1 MIQGALFGQGDE
13 DGDYREPSDSES
25 PNDKSNASFKPVES
39 IDEDVISASAETAE
53 TTEQIKA
60 LEAIEEIA
68 VAAATKTVA
77 SAETEVSDLNDA
89 DASFDTELLQATSAP
104 FVGAWQALVSQTN
117 WEKGK
122 IILDWREALVAADAP
137 VNTYSDETWATL
149 VEHSV
154 TGQHVGRLRRV
165 YQQFGVVQSDY
176 ANLSWT
182 HFQIAMDWS
191 DAEMW
196 LEGAVQEKWS
206 VSSMCENRW
215 EATGGAASDKPQES
229 DIIYAELD
237 EDTIT
242 PFQPATEQG
251 SSTYAPGDSTIRG
264 SYDQASGTQGF
275 DGPDFGDASY
285 QRSSGAVPAANALS
299 DSLDG
304 APRVVT
310 DEESAVTVQPFKD
323 LADLPN
329 DLQDAL
335 DNLKIALL
343 QHKANH
349 WESVNE
355 ETVIG
360 HLNGLIQ
367 MIQSNGE

>member
-1 MIQGALFGQGDE
+1 MIQGALFGQD
-13 DGDYREPSDSES
+13 DDDDYQEPNDSES
-25 PNDKSNASFKPVES
+25 TDDTSNVSFEATESVNEDAASATDNTNTAAEAVEQIEAVQSSEVLAVSAATEAVASVES
-39 IDEDVISASAETAE
+39 ETD
-53 TTEQIKA
+53 
-60 LEAIEEIA
+60 
-68 VAAATKTVA
+68 
-77 SAETEVSDLNDA
+77 DLL
-89 DASFDTELLQATSAP
+89 DTELMKTTSAP

-122 IILDWREALVAADAP
+122 IILDWREALVAAGAP
-137 VNTYSDETWATL
+137 VKEYSDEAWATL
-149 VEHSV
+149 VQHSV

-165 YQQFGVVQSDY
+165 YQQFGAVQSDY

-182 HFQIAMDWS
+182 HFQTAMDWS

-215 EATGGAASDKPQES
+215 EATGAAASDKPQES

-237 EDTIT
+237 EDTVA
-242 PFQPATEQG
+242 PFQPVDEQKP
-251 SSTYAPGDSTIRG
+251 STYAPGDSTIRG
-264 SYDQASGTQGF
+264 AYDQASGTQGF
-275 DGPDFGDASY
+275 EGPDFGDASY
-285 QRSSGAVPAANALS
+285 QRSSGAPAANAPS

-310 DEESAVTVQPFKD
+310 DEESAVTVQPFKN
-323 LADLPN
+323 LADLPDDIQN
-329 DLQDAL
+329 PL
-335 DNLKIALL
+335 DNLKVAIL
-343 QHKANH
+343 QHKASH

-367 MIQSNGE
+367 MIQSHSES

>member
-1 MIQGALFGQGDE
+1 MIQGALFGQDDE
-13 DGDYREPSDSES
+13 DDEYLEPKDSES
-25 PNDKSNASFKPVES
+25 SNEKSDISFEPVES
-39 IDEDVISASAETAE
+39 VDEDVISESDAAAATQQVETVE
-53 TTEQIKA
+53 A
-60 LEAIEEIA
+60 LEEVV
-68 VAAATKTVA
+68 VAAATESVESIEIGA
-77 SAETEVSDLNDA
+77 SD
-89 DASFDTELLQATSAP
+89 SFDANLLQATSAP

-137 VNTYSDETWATL
+137 VHEYSDEAWATL

-165 YQQFGVVQSDY
+165 YQQFGAVQNDY

-215 EATGGAASDKPQES
+215 EATGAAASDKPQES

-237 EDTIT
+237 EDTVA
-242 PFQPATEQG
+242 PFQPVSEQK

-264 SYDQASGTQGF
+264 SYDQASGTQSF
-275 DGPDFGDASY
+275 EGPDFGERSY
-285 QRSSGAVPAANALS
+285 QRSAGANASS

-304 APRVVT
+304 APRVVA
-310 DEESAVTVQPFKD
+310 DDESAVTVQPFKD
-323 LADLPN
+323 LADLPD
-329 DLQDAL
+329 DLQDPL
-335 DNLKIALL
+335 DNLKVAIL

-355 ETVIG
+355 ETVVG

-367 MIQSNGE
+367 MIQSTSE

>member
-1 MIQGALFGQGDE
+1 MIQGALFGQDDE
-13 DGDYREPSDSES
+13 HDESLKPNDSES
-25 PNDKSNASFKPVES
+25 LNDNSDVGFEPVES
-39 IDEDVISASAETAE
+39 VELEVTSDSDASDAKTATQPIQAAE
-53 TTEQIKA
+53 A
-60 LEAIEEIA
+60 LEETV
-68 VAAATKTVA
+68 VAAATETIENLDAGA
-77 SAETEVSDLNDA
+77 SDSNATDD
-89 DASFDTELLQATSAP
+89 SFDPDLLQATSAP

-122 IILDWREALVAADAP
+122 IILDWREALVATDAP
-137 VNTYSDETWATL
+137 VHEYSDEAWATL

-165 YQQFGVVQSDY
+165 YKQFGAVQNDY

-215 EATGGAASDKPQES
+215 EATGAAASDKPQES

-237 EDTIT
+237 EDAVA
-242 PFQPATEQG
+242 PFQPVSEQK

-264 SYDQASGTQGF
+264 SYDQASGTQSF
-275 DGPDFGDASY
+275 EGPDFGDRSY
-285 QRSSGAVPAANALS
+285 QRPAGANTPS

-310 DEESAVTVQPFKD
+310 DDESAAAVQPFID
-323 LADLPN
+323 LADLPD
-329 DLQDAL
+329 DLQNPL
-335 DNLKIALL
+335 DNLKVAIL

-349 WESVNE
+349 WESVEE
-355 ETVIG
+355 ETVVG